1 MRESEI
7 EDYLIKRVKELGG
20 EVRKLKW
27 IGRVGAPDRFVG
39 VFGKNF
45 IIELKATGK
54 KPRAYQWR
62 EILFLRDCG
71 MVVWVA
77 DSIAAIDEIL
87 SITNEWL
94 DIKRANWSPYLLS
107 LQDPK
112 K

>member
-45 IIELKATGK
+45 IIELKAPGK
-54 KPRAYQWR
+54 TPDSKQWS
-62 EILFLRDCG
+62 EIRFLRHFG
-71 MVVWVA
+71 VRVWVA
-77 DSIAAIDEIL
+77 DSIVAIDEIL
-87 SITNEWL
+87 TITREWV
-94 DIKRANWSPYLLS
+94 DIKRANFSPYLSS

>member
-7 EDYLIKRVKELGG
+7 EDYLVKRVKELGG

-54 KPRAYQWR
+54 KPRANQWR
-62 EILFLRDCG
+62 EISFLRSCS
-71 MVVWVA
+71 VIVWVA
-77 DSIAAIDEIL
+77 DSTQAIDDILGVTQLWSEGSAAEIP
-87 SITNEWL
+87 
-94 DIKRANWSPYLLS
+94 PYLTDLQLS
-107 LQDPK
+107 K